1 MSERVPLRVAGVVSG
16 LLLFVLALQMLRR
29 GAAGLDPLFETLRI
43 RGVAGAA
50 ALGWIAACLL
60 LSGSPVAALA
70 LGLLDAGTLDAAECL
85 AMICGS
91 RLGAATV
98 ILGLGLLADLGRKG
112 SRSSYVGVTTVLAT
126 AAVYFPATALA
137 LLLLRTGSLETLSLP
152 KGAAYDLLDG
162 VFEPVLSLV
171 PFRGLG
177 LFLLGIGGILGAFR
191 LIDRAL
197 PEPSPGGLLGRVS
210 EVAFRPTVMFGLGL
224 LVTALSLSVSVSLGI
239 LLPLT
244 AKGSIRRENLL
255 PYVLGANISTFIDTL
270 FASLLVRSQEAF
282 PVVLAEMLSV
292 AGVSLALLLLVYR
305 RFARGVDRAA
315 SWLSAGRARLL
326 ALAASCLACPLL
338 LFLLA

>member
-1 MSERVPLRVAGVVSG
+1 MSPRGALRLAGVASG

-43 RGVAGAA
+43 RGVGGCA
-50 ALGWIAACLL
+50 ALGWLSACLL
-60 LSGSPVAALA
+60 FSGSPVAALA
-70 LGLLDAGTLDAAECL
+70 LGLLDAGTLDPAECL

-91 RLGAATV
+91 RLGASTV
-98 ILGLGLLADLGRKG
+98 ILGLGVLADLGRRG

-126 AAVYFPATALA
+126 AAVYLPATALA
-137 LLLLRTGSLETLSLP
+137 LVLLRTGTLQPLSLP

-162 VFEPVLSLV
+162 IVESILSLL

-177 LFLLGIGGILGAFR
+177 LFLLGVGGILGAFR

-197 PEPSPGGLLGRVS
+197 PEPSSGGLLGRVS
-210 EVAFRPTVMFGLGL
+210 EVAFRPAVMFGLGL

-244 AKGSIRRENLL
+244 ARGSIRRENLL

-270 FASLLVRSQEAF
+270 FASLLVRSPEAF
-282 PVVLAEMLSV
+282 PVVLAELLSV
-292 AGVSLALLLLVYR
+292 AGVSLVLLLLAYR
-305 RFARGVDRAA
+305 RFARGVDRA
-315 SWLSAGRARLL
+315 SSYLSASRARLL
-326 ALAASCLACPLL
+326 AFAASCLACPLL